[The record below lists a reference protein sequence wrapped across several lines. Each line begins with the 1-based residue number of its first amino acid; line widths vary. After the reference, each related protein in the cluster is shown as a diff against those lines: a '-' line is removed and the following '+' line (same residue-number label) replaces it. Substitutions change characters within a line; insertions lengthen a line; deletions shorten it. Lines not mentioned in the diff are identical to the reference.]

1 MTELINLLLQ
11 LALGPL
17 FSIFSLLQS
26 FFGGTI
32 G

>member
-17 FSIFSLLQS
+17 LSIFALLQS
-26 FFGGTI
+26 LFGGTA